1 MVSLVASLETA
12 LKVMPEGKERKIALK
27 TLPGI
32 QGGKE
37 GTPLPATEI
46 LTAEKERAS
55 TIDIFSSIHCA
66 CQSCNPNK
74 PEEQFYNHVC
84 MGCSPIFAQPP
95 L

>member
-37 GTPLPATEI
+37 QTPLPATEI
-46 LTAEKERAS
+46 
-55 TIDIFSSIHCA
+55 
-66 CQSCNPNK
+66 
-74 PEEQFYNHVC
+74 
-84 MGCSPIFAQPP
+84 
-95 L
+95 